1 MDRNYYYRVLG
12 VRSDATPAQIRDA
25 YNNRMARLDSA
36 DFADEPEYAK
46 RKKAQATQAY
56 KVLMGVAPAA
66 TAAQKE
72 SRFERH
78 KDRIERRE
86 GFEKDPFDEGTGSK
100 IKFSLPKINLGKKA
114 VKTTADKAKLTVA
127 GSAITILIAVIG
139 LFSAIGDLMADDN
152 SFNYSDFYYQEEV
165 YEAEELTIMFDY
177 SQKLDPSTAEINQ
190 DNIDWS
196 VGVDEYGVDPLSSDM
211 MDILYCFGIYDIDEF
226 FGYATGDEHYYMNSD
241 DYFCAD
247 VLINWLNAPSFEEV
261 AGQTNLYTGE
271 VILSI
276 ADYIEYLEE
285 FVYEHV

>member
-86 GFEKDPFDEGTGSK
+86 GFEKDPFDEDMGSK

-127 GSAITILIAVIG
+127 GSAITILITVIG

-165 YEAEELTIMFDY
+165 YEAEELTMMFDY
-177 SQKLDPSTAEINQ
+177 SQNLDPSTAEVNQ

-226 FGYATGDEHYYMNSD
+226 FGYATGDEDYYMNSD

-261 AGQTNLYTGE
+261 AGQMNLYTGE

>member
-25 YNNRMARLDSA
+25 YNTRMARLDSA
-36 DFADEPEYAK
+36 DFADEPEYAR

-86 GFEKDPFDEGTGSK
+86 GFEKDPFDEDTGSK
-100 IKFSLPKINLGKKA
+100 IKFSLPKVSLGKKA
-114 VKTTADKAKLTVA
+114 IKTTADKAKLTVA
-127 GSAITILIAVIG
+127 GTAITILISIIG
-139 LFSAIGDLMADDN
+139 LFSAIGDMVGDDN
-152 SFNYSDFYYQEEV
+152 SFNYSDFYYQDEV
-165 YEAEELTIMFDY
+165 YAAEDLTMMFDY
-177 SQKLDPSTAEINQ
+177 SQNLDPSTAAANQ

-196 VGVDEYGVDPLSSDM
+196 VGIDEYGVDPLSTDM
-211 MDILYCFGIYDIDEF
+211 MDVLYWFGIYDIDEF
-226 FGYATGDEHYYMNSD
+226 FGYATGYDDYYMESD
-241 DYFCAD
+241 DYDCAET
-247 VLINWLNAPSFEEV
+247 LINWLNAPSFEEV